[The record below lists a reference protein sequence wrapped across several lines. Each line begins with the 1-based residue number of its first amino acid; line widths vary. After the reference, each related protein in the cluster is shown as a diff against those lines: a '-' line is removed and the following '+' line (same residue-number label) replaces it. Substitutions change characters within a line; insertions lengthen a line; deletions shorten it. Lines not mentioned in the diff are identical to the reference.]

1 MSRAR
6 HCATISA
13 NELGSPRVQELTL
26 AVMETQPLK
35 QQIQS
40 VERNIAFLKKEQL
53 DLLRDLHLEILRLQ
67 KHCTELTQELESKRV
82 EDFQQDQIEL
92 EMEEKCRIL
101 EARYNEKEKL
111 NLHLKKELY
120 HRENRVAALRSKLR
134 EKEKRYLE
142 EVKRRSH
149 RVTILNTELHK
160 QTEAAAYLSFQL
172 HAMKQKQ
179 QSSQHSN
186 QVSSCSLDLSVVKQP
201 YHEGKVKRR
210 VHKNHSAWRAE
221 CSATKDIARDS
232 FQKEQMTSY
241 DELEPMPDPA
251 LFLYPKRYLQHHRQ
265 RAEPK
270 PHSLEKSGPGRVGG
284 AMALGSQWSEKL
296 SSDNEDSPPSIPVVK
311 AKLPKSERGKRRA
324 LARQDSRDSE

>member
-1 MSRAR
+1 
-6 HCATISA
+6 
-13 NELGSPRVQELTL
+13 
-26 AVMETQPLK
+26 METQPLE

-53 DLLRDLHLEILRLQ
+53 DLLHDLHLEILRLQ

-101 EARYNEKEKL
+101 EARYSEKEKL

-134 EKEKRYLE
+134 EKEKRFLE

-172 HAMKQKQ
+172 HTIKYKQ
-179 QSSQHSN
+179 QSKQHSN
-186 QVSSCSLDLSVVKQP
+186 QVSSCPLDLSVVKQP
-201 YHEGKVKRR
+201 KEKVKRR

-221 CSATKDIARDS
+221 CSASKDIARDS
-232 FQKEQMTSY
+232 FQREQITSY

-265 RAEPK
+265 RPEPK
-270 PHSLEKSGPGRVGG
+270 SHTLEKSGKGHVGG

>member
-1 MSRAR
+1 
-6 HCATISA
+6 
-13 NELGSPRVQELTL
+13 
-26 AVMETQPLK
+26 METQPLE

-53 DLLRDLHLEILRLQ
+53 ELLHDLHLEILRLQ
-67 KHCTELTQELESKRV
+67 KHCTDMNALINALICLFS
-82 EDFQQDQIEL
+82 DQIEL

-134 EKEKRYLE
+134 EKEKRFLE
-142 EVKRRSH
+142 EVKKRSH
-149 RVTILNTELHK
+149 RVTILNTDLHK

-172 HAMKQKQ
+172 HSIKQKQ
-179 QSSQHSN
+179 QSPQHSN
-186 QVSSCSLDLSVVKQP
+186 QVSSFPFDLSVVKQP
-201 YHEGKVKRR
+201 SHEGKTKRR
-210 VHKNHSAWRAE
+210 VHKYHGSWRAE
-221 CSATKDIARDS
+221 CSASKDLARDS
-232 FQKEQMTSY
+232 FPGEQITSY

-251 LFLYPKRYLQHHRQ
+251 LFLYPKKYLHHHRQ
-265 RAEPK
+265 RPEPK
-270 PHSLEKSGPGRVGG
+270 SHSVEKNGPGHVGG

-296 SSDNEDSPPSIPVVK
+296 SSDNEDTPPTIPVVK